1 MFNYVPIKHKQMSF
15 VSNGAKFKLY
25 TKRFNFSNAYSAQDF
40 IQELRK
46 IETRIIKLRLQLKD
60 SEQELYQLYKC
71 LEKIDHLSVA
81 LDSLLLINC

>member
-1 MFNYVPIKHKQMSF
+1 MSRLNINKCHSCQTAGN
-15 VSNGAKFKLY
+15 SNFTL
-25 TKRFNFSNAYSAQDF
+25 FNFSNAYSAQDF

-46 IETRIIKLRLQLKD
+46 IDTRIIKLRLQLKD